1 MSDLQIVLLMV
12 AVAIVFA
19 GYVLLCERVR
29 E

>member
-1 MSDLQIVLLMV
+1 MSDLEIALIMV

-19 GYVLLCERVR
+19 GYLLLCERVR